1 MAANAATNFSSRLAV
16 LASGLSVLFSGLVL
30 LGWALEIPLLA
41 AFLVD
46 APPTPVFTAL
56 LLLVAGISLWLLH
69 LRRLVPLAALL
80 AAMVLLMGV
89 LGLMETWL
97 HFSSGLQE
105 GVVRLFLAAPAQG
118 AVRMLPHATLAF
130 ALLGAA
136 LLILAGAGGT
146 RTYFAQALALAV
158 MALGLQALI
167 GLGAWPAGTATP
179 GMALPAALCFLLLG
193 AGTLFLCP
201 NQGLAAILLSKGPGG
216 ALLRFIVPVVL
227 LVPNGL
233 ILLAIVGLGFGHYGE
248 SLMTALLALAWVA
261 VVMAMFFALGVYL
274 NRKGEALTLSEQRYR
289 VAAHELNLTNQLMER
304 IFSNIHVLVAYL
316 DTGFNFI
323 RVNENYAAA
332 DQQRSPDFF
341 VGKNH
346 FALYPDAENE
356 AIFRHVLESGEPY
369 VAYAKPFEYA
379 DQPELGVTYW
389 DWNLVPVKDENG
401 RIEGLLLTLA
411 DVTERKCAEIE
422 RLQAEARF
430 HLLFDSAADAIFI
443 VGPEGRFIE
452 VNQVACERLGYSREE
467 LLRLSPADIDTPQFG
482 ALVQERTRQLFE
494 LGRLTFESAHVTR
507 DGRVFPVE
515 INCRVTEFGGQPAV
529 ISMVRDIS
537 QRKQAEAA
545 LRQSEETARAL
556 LNATAE
562 TAMLMDENGIVLAV
576 NEIGAK
582 RVNSTPEQLVGRNFF
597 EHIPPEVAARRKQLI
612 LNLFQTGQPLHL
624 KDERNGIVFE
634 SVSYPV
640 FNADDKVVA
649 MAVYAADVTER
660 EQMQAL
666 DELFKEIDQQVLRGL
681 PLSGLLEF
689 ICAEVARLLG
699 YQFVWVGRKEV
710 GGEISIA
717 ASAGPEQDYR
727 LELEKIGVR
736 WDDTPQGHGPAG
748 LTIRLGQTQVFRY
761 SDPGFRLWRE
771 AAARF
776 GLKAI
781 AGIPL
786 IIRGEVYG
794 AFTLY
799 SRHEHSFDDPATVQR
814 LGMIAGRICIA
825 LEMAMDQ
832 QQLRLLGTAL
842 ASAGNGVF
850 ITDRRGRIQWLNQ
863 SFSRL
868 TGYSAQE
875 ALGETPRI
883 IKSGK
888 QGADYYHK
896 LWQTITRGEVWSS
909 ETVEKHKDGSEFT
922 VQQTIT
928 PIRDA
933 DGEVSHFISILEDIT
948 AQKATEA
955 RIQRLAHYDALT
967 DLPNRALFYD
977 RLKQVLVQAKR
988 GHYPSAL
995 MFLDLDRFKTVND
1008 TLGHH
1013 IGDLLLQEVAQRIRS
1028 CVRESDTVARL
1039 GGDEFTVLLPQV
1051 VDRESA
1057 AVVAHKIIAVFAEPF
1072 VLDGHELHS
1081 STSIGLALYPADAG
1095 DSEGL
1100 VKCADSA
1107 MYEAKQRGRNNYC
1120 FFDASLESL

>member
-1 MAANAATNFSSRLAV
+1 MAATAATSFSSRLVV
-16 LASGLSVLFSGLVL
+16 LACGLSALFSSLAL

-41 AFLVD
+41 ALVVG
-46 APPTPVFTAL
+46 APATPVPSAL
-56 LLLVAGISLWLLH
+56 FLLVASFSLWLLH
-69 LRRLVPLAALL
+69 LRRMVLL
-80 AAMVLLMGV
+80 AAVLAAVVLLLGV

-97 HFSSGLQE
+97 HFSSGFQE
-105 GVVRLFLAAPAQG
+105 GVARLFLAVPAHG
-118 AVRMLPHATLAF
+118 AARMLPHATLAF
-130 ALLGAA
+130 ALLGGA
-136 LLILAGAGGT
+136 LLALVSEDRLRAYLAQV
-146 RTYFAQALALAV
+146 FSLAV
-158 MALGLQALI
+158 MALALQAMI
-167 GLGAWPAGTATP
+167 GLVAWPAGTATP
-179 GMALPAALCFLLLG
+179 GMALPAAVCFLLLG
-193 AGTLFLCP
+193 AGTLFLRSD
-201 NQGLAAILLSKGPGG
+201 QGLAAILLSKGPGG

-233 ILLAIVGLGFGHYGE
+233 ILLAIVGLGFGYYGE
-248 SLMTALLALAWVA
+248 SLVTALLALAWVT
-261 VVMAMFFALGVYL
+261 VVMAMFFVLGVYL
-274 NRKGEALTLSEQRYR
+274 NRKGEALVLSEQRYR
-289 VAAHELNLTNQLMER
+289 AATHELELTNQLMER

-316 DTGFNFI
+316 DTDFNFI

-356 AIFRHVLESGEPY
+356 AIFRRVLESGEPF
-369 VAYAKPFEYA
+369 VAYAKPFEYP
-379 DQPELGVTYW
+379 DQPERGVTYW
-389 DWNLVPVKDENG
+389 DWNLTPVKDEHG

-411 DVTERKCAEIE
+411 EVTAQKRAEAE
-422 RLQAEARF
+422 RLRAEARF
-430 HLLFDSAADAIFI
+430 HLLFDTAADAIFI
-443 VGPEGRFIE
+443 VGSGGRFLE
-452 VNQVACERLGYSREE
+452 VNQIACDRLGYSREE
-467 LLRLSPADIDTPQFG
+467 LLRLSLTDIDAPQYG
-482 ALVQERTRQLFE
+482 ALIPERTRQLFE
-494 LGRLTFESAHVTR
+494 LGQLTFESAHVTR
-507 DGRVFPVE
+507 AGREFPVE
-515 INCRVTEFGGQPAV
+515 INCRVTEFDGKPAV
-529 ISMVRDIS
+529 VSMVRDIT

-562 TAMLMDENGIVLAV
+562 TAMLLDENGVVLAV

-582 RVNSTPEQLVGRNFF
+582 RVHTTPEQLVGRSFF
-597 EHIPPEVAARRKQLI
+597 DVIPPDVAKRRKQLI
-612 LNLFQTGQPLHL
+612 QQLFQTGQPLHL
-624 KDERNGIVFE
+624 KDERNGMVFE

-640 FNADDKVVA
+640 FNADGKVVA

-660 EQMQAL
+660 EQMQVL

-710 GGEISIA
+710 GGDISIA
-717 ASAGPEQDYR
+717 ASAGAEQDYR

-781 AGIPL
+781 TGIPL

-799 SRHEHSFDDPATVQR
+799 SRYEHSFDDPATVQR

-883 IKSGK
+883 IKSGR

-896 LWQTITRGEVWSS
+896 LWQTIIGGEVWSS

-933 DGEVSHFISILEDIT
+933 GGEITHFIAILEDIT
-948 AQKATEA
+948 AQKATAA
-955 RIQRLAHYDALT
+955 RIEYLAHHDALT

-977 RLKQVLVQAKR
+977 RLKQLLVLAKR
-988 GHYPSAL
+988 GHHASAL
-995 MFLDLDRFKTVND
+995 MYLDLDRFKAVND
-1008 TLGHH
+1008 NLGHH
-1013 IGDLLLQEVAQRIRS
+1013 IGDLLLQEVARRIRA

-1039 GGDEFTVLLPQV
+1039 GGDEFAVLLPEV
-1051 VDRESA
+1051 ADREGI
-1057 AVVAHKIIAVFAEPF
+1057 AVVARKIIGVFAEPF
-1072 VLDGHELHS
+1072 LLDGHELHS
-1081 STSIGLALYPADAG
+1081 STSIGIALYPLDT
-1095 DSEGL
+1095 DDCDRL
-1100 VKCADSA
+1100 VKLADSA

-1120 FFDASLESL
+1120 FFDVSSESL